1 MAVGVDLRGV
11 ASPGEEGAR
20 EAAHAARMLAPLLRK
35 SRKRRSSRFSIQPEG
50 KAHTESVTVPREAF
64 ELFVRILEQMAKG
77 HAVTIVPIHAE
88 LTTQEAANLLN
99 VSRPYL
105 IGLLDQGEIPF
116 HRVGTHRR
124 IRFENLLAYKRKDDA
139 YRKKVVDA
147 LTEEAQKLG
156 LGY

>member
-1 MAVGVDLRGV
+1 
-11 ASPGEEGAR
+11 
-20 EAAHAARMLAPLLRK
+20 MLAPLLRK
-35 SRKRRSSRFSIQPEG
+35 TRKRQASRFSIQPEG
-50 KAHTESVTVPREAF
+50 ASRAETVTVPREAF
-64 ELFVRILEQMAKG
+64 ELFVRILEQMAQG

-88 LTTQEAANLLN
+88 LTTQEAANLMN

-105 IGLLDQGEIPF
+105 IGLLDQGAIPF

-124 IRFENLLAYKRKDDA
+124 IRFEDLLAYKRQDDA
-139 YRKKVVDA
+139 RRKKVVDA

>member
-1 MAVGVDLRGV
+1 MGVGVDLRGMT
-11 ASPGEEGAR
+11 APGEEQAQ
-20 EAAHAARMLAPLLRK
+20 EAARAARMLAPLLRK
-35 SRKRRSSRFSIQPEG
+35 TRKRGAPRVSIQPEG
-50 KAHTESVTVPREAF
+50 GARAEAVTVPREAF
-64 ELFVRILEQMAKG
+64 ELLVRILEEMAQG

-99 VSRPYL
+99 VSRPHL
-105 IGLLDQGEIPF
+105 IGLLDQGAIPF

-124 IRFENLLAYKRKDDA
+124 IRFADLLAYQRQDAARRKQ
-139 YRKKVVDA
+139 VVDE

>member
-1 MAVGVDLRGV
+1 
-11 ASPGEEGAR
+11 
-20 EAAHAARMLAPLLRK
+20 MLAPLLKKTRK
-35 SRKRRSSRFSIQPEG
+35 QAAHRINIQPEG
-50 KAHTESVTVPREAF
+50 GSRAESVTVPREAF
-64 ELFVRILEQMAKG
+64 ELFVRILEQMAQG

-105 IGLLDQGEIPF
+105 IGLLDQGRIPY

-124 IRFENLLAYKRKDDA
+124 VRFEDLLAYKRKEDA
-139 YRKKVVDA
+139 RRRKVVDE
-147 LTEEAQKLG
+147 LTRDAQKLG

>member
-1 MAVGVDLRGV
+1 MDLRGV
-11 ASPGEEGAR
+11 APLGKEGTR
-20 EAAHAARMLAPLLRK
+20 EAAHAARTLAPLLKKKGRQAAP
-35 SRKRRSSRFSIQPEG
+35 RLSIRPEG
-50 KAHTESVTVPREAF
+50 DSRAETVTVPREAF
-64 ELFVRILEQMAKG
+64 ELFVRILEQMAQG

-105 IGLLDQGEIPF
+105 IELLDQGRIPH

-124 IRFENLLAYKRKDDA
+124 LRFEDLLAYKQKDDA
-139 YRKKVVDA
+139 RRKKAADA

>member
-1 MAVGVDLRGV
+1 MGVGLDLRGV
-11 ASPGEEGAR
+11 APIGEEGSR
-20 EAAHAARMLAPLLRK
+20 EAAHAARTLAPLLKKTRK
-35 SRKRRSSRFSIQPEG
+35 QAAPRISIQQEG
-50 KAHTESVTVPREAF
+50 VPRTETVTVPREAF
-64 ELFVRILEQMAKG
+64 ELFVRILEQMAQG
-77 HAVTIVPIHAE
+77 HAVTIVPIHAQ

-105 IGLLDQGEIPF
+105 IELLDQGRIPY

-124 IRFENLLAYKRKDDA
+124 IRFEDLLAYKRKDDA
-139 YRKKVVDA
+139 RRRKLADE

>member
-1 MAVGVDLRGV
+1 MGVGVDLRGV

-20 EAAHAARMLAPLLRK
+20 EAARAARMLAPLLRK
-35 SRKRRSSRFSIQPEG
+35 TRKRQASRFSIQPEG
-50 KAHTESVTVPREAF
+50 ESHAESVTIPREAF
-64 ELFVRILEQMAKG
+64 ELFVRILEQMAQG

-105 IGLLDQGEIPF
+105 IGLLDQGAIPF

-124 IRFENLLAYKRKDDA
+124 IRFEDLLAYKRQDDA
-139 YRKKVVDA
+139 RRKKVVDA
-147 LTEEAQKLG
+147 LTEEAEKLG